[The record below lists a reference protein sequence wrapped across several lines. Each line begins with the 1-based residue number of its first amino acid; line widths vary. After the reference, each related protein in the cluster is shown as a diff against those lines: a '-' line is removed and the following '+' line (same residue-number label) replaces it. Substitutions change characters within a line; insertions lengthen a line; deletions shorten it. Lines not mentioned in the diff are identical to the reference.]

1 MNHPSRLANNH
12 RARHHI
18 SHEAAVHG
26 VGVARCAMPTGGDV
40 SLRPEAP
47 HAAQRGARGT
57 PPLPS
62 VPYGRPHRDVSGGG
76 EPPPLTAVP
85 ARPRTPAPPSAVA
98 DGHTPA
104 AVTAITLRGAAPASS
119 HPGQRRPRRTNRCGA
134 PIGTVRGRPCRR
146 HTARARGS
154 GRAEAGP

>member
-98 DGHTPA
+98 DGHPGRRHRDRPA
-104 AVTAITLRGAAPASS
+104 RCSTGLIVSRAATSAENQPVRS
-119 HPGQRRPRRTNRCGA
+119 TNRDGPWKTMSSA
-134 PIGTVRGRPCRR
+134 YRT
-146 HTARARGS
+146 GS
-154 GRAEAGP
+154 WLR